1 MSSNSRYFKSLL
13 TIKKIIRIIT
23 VLFIP
28 PKVFNSFMEKC
39 FKISTLTPD
48 KDLAL
53 GQKLLLNSDKINSAP
68 L

>member
-1 MSSNSRYFKSLL
+1 
-13 TIKKIIRIIT
+13 
-23 VLFIP
+23 
-28 PKVFNSFMEKC
+28 MEKC